1 MSKTYTAMIKAALLA
16 MFILVP
22 STAPALA
29 AHDAHVSAFYQQRD
43 DHNDALSAIKR
54 GEILSLGKIK
64 GVVERKLKG
73 KMVGERLRRTN
84 RGWIYEV
91 RVRRD
96 DGKVMFAIVD
106 AATGRIMSQR

>member
-1 MSKTYTAMIKAALLA
+1 MIKAALLA
-16 MFILVP
+16 VCMLVP
-22 STAPALA
+22 TTTPMVS
-29 AHDAHVSAFYQQRD
+29 AHDAHTPVSYQQRD

-64 GVVERKLKG
+64 GMVERKLKG